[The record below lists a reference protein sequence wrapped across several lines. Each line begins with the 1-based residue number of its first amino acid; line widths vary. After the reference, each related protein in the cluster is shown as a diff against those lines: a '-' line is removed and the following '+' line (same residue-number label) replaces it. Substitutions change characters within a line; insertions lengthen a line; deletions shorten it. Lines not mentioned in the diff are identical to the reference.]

1 MESVKGIQ
9 LARER
14 VGGHIAVKLH
24 DPRYHEP
31 LRFGS
36 STETNSVA
44 IYSTLCEALYR
55 SRSSTLAPA
64 RAVLPFSARATARC
78 GPSCG

>member
-1 MESVKGIQ
+1 VKGIQ
-9 LARER
+9 LACER

-36 STETNSVA
+36 STETNLVA
-44 IYSTLCEALYR
+44 IYTILCEAL
-55 SRSSTLAPA
+55 
-64 RAVLPFSARATARC
+64 F
-78 GPSCG
+78 